1 MSYTPMTRQAVIAV
15 AEVSADGQ
23 SGSFQFGPCDR
34 VYFLE
39 RVTVIDNAGDSMI
52 LYYEFQ
58 DSGDSQWYPLANS
71 DVLGAVGVSTTV
83 VDVPPQSPI
92 RARYDVTIPGA
103 PGDGITFGVTA
114 IEVHGGGA

>member
-52 LYYEFQ
+52 LYY
-58 DSGDSQWYPLANS
+58 
-71 DVLGAVGVSTTV
+71 
-83 VDVPPQSPI
+83 
-92 RARYDVTIPGA
+92 
-103 PGDGITFGVTA
+103 
-114 IEVHGGGA
+114 